1 MRAELQPPARRLES
15 PDMKY
20 PNEEYRARETRA
32 KKAVRNLLTHCNL
45 RVLDGQAFLPPVF
58 REGINVRGADLVLIA
73 SGGDRPYGLQ
83 EALREVPLD
92 VLIIEP
98 AITLANKPTF
108 AATLLRRRRG
118 QVRTMPCLSFW
129 FDAQNACF
137 LLPDPQGEDPAG
149 ACYAL
154 GDNGLREVQTP
165 CRSEKDREFGLLQAD
180 TMLLKP

>member
-1 MRAELQPPARRLES
+1 MRDGLQPPAHSPES
-15 PDMKY
+15 SDMKY
-20 PNEEYRARETRA
+20 PNEEYRAREARA

-45 RVLDGQAFLPPVF
+45 RVLDGQAFLPPIF
-58 REGINVRGADLVLIA
+58 REGVNVRGADLVLIA

-98 AITLANKPTF
+98 ASTMANKPTF

-118 QVRTMPCLSFW
+118 HIQIMPCLSFW
-129 FDAQNACF
+129 LDAQNACF
-137 LLPDPQGEDPAG
+137 LLPDPHGEDPAG

-154 GDNGLREVQTP
+154 GENGLREVQMP
-165 CRSEKDREFGLLQAD
+165 CRSEKDRELGLLQAD
-180 TMLLKP
+180 AVLLKP